1 MSGPVEP
8 AAAEVST
15 SHAARLGAILLESGV
30 LDQPGLKRALERCAQ
45 TGEDLSAALASIGLL
60 GDEDFLQAISL
71 RLGVPYFTS
80 LDTLMDGTLSGLLT
94 EEECR
99 RLGVVPVVKADDAV
113 TLAMLDPLDEE
124 CLEQVRAKLGA
135 NLLPLLTTRAALD
148 KAVDRLFGV
157 GAPVVADLPVEDF
170 VLRLADAAS
179 GKVDDQSA
187 IEAVDA
193 IMREGY
199 ARKASDIHLESAK
212 DKVRV
217 RYRIDGVL
225 HDAHALPKEA
235 ESSLVARIKILSK
248 LDITEARMPQ
258 DGRFRQELGDGA
270 AMDVRV
276 STLPSIYGEK
286 VTMRLLIS
294 GKLKRIDELGM
305 SEDQIRLFRGAIHQP
320 NGLVLVT
327 GPTGSGKTSTLY
339 SALAELNT
347 PDVNIVTLE
356 DPVEYRLDRLTQ
368 VEANPKA
375 GLTFAI
381 GLRSILR
388 QDPNVVL
395 VGEIRDAE
403 TAEIAAQ
410 AAVTGHLV
418 MSTLHTND
426 SVAAVHRL
434 VNMGVQPFM
443 LAAALRMVV
452 AQRLL
457 RRLCESCRRPTEPS
471 EEEKLILGPALAGQ
485 RFMGAVGCEDCF
497 KTGYIGRGPIFEVF
511 VLGASARE
519 GIAKGA
525 SLDELRLA
533 AAADKMTTLQQSAL
547 ALAETGAT
555 SLAEVLRVT
564 RGEG

>member
-1 MSGPVEP
+1 VSGKAVEP
-8 AAAEVST
+8 AVN
-15 SHAARLGAILLESGV
+15 SHAARLGAILLESGL
-30 LDQPGLKRALERCAQ
+30 LDRAGLARALERCTQ
-45 TGEDLSAALASIGLL
+45 TGEDLPAALAAIGLL
-60 GDEDFLQAISL
+60 GDDDFLKAVSL
-71 RLGVPYFTS
+71 HMGVPYFTS
-80 LDTLMDGTLSGLLT
+80 LDTVMDSAVSALLT

-99 RLGVVPVVKADDAV
+99 RLGVVPIVKADDAV
-113 TLAMLDPLDEE
+113 TLAMTDPLDEE
-124 CLEQVRAKLGA
+124 CLVQVRAKLGVQV
-135 NLLPLLTTRAALD
+135 LPFLTTRAALD

-157 GAPVVADLPVEDF
+157 GPIEVTDLPVEDF
-170 VLRLADAAS
+170 VLRLAGAAS
-179 GKVDDQSA
+179 GEPDDQSA
-187 IEAVDA
+187 IQAIDS

-199 ARKASDIHLESAK
+199 ARKASDVHMESAK

-225 HDAHALPKEA
+225 HDAHVLPKEA
-235 ESSLVARIKILSK
+235 ESSLIARIKILSK
-248 LDITEARMPQ
+248 LDITETRMPQ

-305 SEDQIRLFRGAIHQP
+305 SEEQNRLFRGAIHLP

-339 SALAELNT
+339 SALSELNT
-347 PDVNIVTLE
+347 PEINIVTLE
-356 DPVEYRLDRLTQ
+356 DPVEYRLDRINQ
-368 VEANPKA
+368 IEANPKA

-434 VNMGVQPFM
+434 INMGVQPFM

-452 AQRLL
+452 AQRLV
-457 RRLCESCRRPTEPS
+457 RRLCESCRRPTEPT
-471 EEEKLILGPALAGQ
+471 EDEKLVLGPALVGRRYHA
-485 RFMGAVGCEDCF
+485 APGCEDCF
-497 KTGYIGRGPIFEVF
+497 KTGYVGRTPIFEVF
-511 VLGASARE
+511 VLGAAARE
-519 GIAKGA
+519 GITKGA
-525 SLDELRLA
+525 GLDELRLA

-547 ALAETGAT
+547 ALAGTGAT
-555 SLAEVLRVT
+555 SLSEVLRVT

>member
-1 MSGPVEP
+1 MSGKIVESS
-8 AAAEVST
+8 VS
-15 SHAARLGAILLESGV
+15 SHAARLGAILLESGI
-30 LDQPGLKRALERCAQ
+30 LDRPGLVRALDRCSQ
-45 TGEDLSAALASIGLL
+45 TGEDLSAALSSIGLL
-60 GDEDFLQAISL
+60 GDEDFLKAVSL

-80 LDTLMDGTLSGLLT
+80 LDTVMDPAVSTLMT

-99 RLGVVPVVKADDAV
+99 RLGVVPIVKADDIV
-113 TLAMLDPLDEE
+113 TLAMTDPLDEE
-124 CLEQVRAKLGA
+124 CLEQVRAKLGTV
-135 NLLPLLTTRAALD
+135 LPFLTTRTALD

-157 GAPVVADLPVEDF
+157 GTPEVADLPVEDF

-179 GKVDDQSA
+179 GAADDQSA
-187 IEAVDA
+187 IEAVDS
-193 IMREGY
+193 ILREGY
-199 ARKASDIHLESAK
+199 ARKASDIHMESAR
-212 DKVRV
+212 DKMRV

-225 HDAHALPKEA
+225 HDAHVLPKEA
-235 ESSLVARIKILSK
+235 ESSLIARIKILSK
-248 LDITEARMPQ
+248 LDITESRVPQ
-258 DGRFRQELGDGA
+258 DGRFRQELGDGT

-305 SEDQIRLFRGAIHQP
+305 SEEQVNLFRGAIHLP

-339 SALAELNT
+339 SALSELNT
-347 PDVNIVTLE
+347 PEVNIVTLE
-356 DPVEYRLDRLTQ
+356 DPVEYRLDRINQ
-368 VEANPKA
+368 IEANPKA

-381 GLRSILR
+381 GLRAILR
-388 QDPNVVL
+388 QDPNIVL
-395 VGEIRDAE
+395 VGEIRDTE
-403 TAEIAAQ
+403 TAEISTQ

-457 RRLCESCRRPTEPS
+457 RRLCESCRRPTEPTQ
-471 EEEKLILGPALAGQ
+471 EEKLILGVEVAGRRYQ
-485 RFMGAVGCEDCF
+485 AAPGCEDCF
-497 KTGYIGRGPIFEVF
+497 KTGYMGRSPIFEVF
-511 VLGASARE
+511 ILGSAARE
-519 GIAKGA
+519 GITKGA
-525 SLDELRLA
+525 GLDELRRA
-533 AAADKMTTLQQSAL
+533 AAADKMITLQQSAL
-547 ALAETGAT
+547 ALAEPGAT
-555 SLAEVLRVT
+555 SLSEVLRVP

>member
-1 MSGPVEP
+1 MSEEAVEQS
-8 AAAEVST
+8 ST
-15 SHAARLGAILLESGV
+15 SHAARLGAILLESGI
-30 LDQPGLKRALERCAQ
+30 LDRSGLARALERCGQ
-45 TGEDLSAALASIGLL
+45 TGEDLPAALASIGLL
-60 GDEDFLQAISL
+60 GDEDFLKAVSL

-80 LDTLMDGTLSGLLT
+80 LDTVMDPAVSTLMT
-94 EEECR
+94 EADCR
-99 RLGVVPVVKADDAV
+99 RLGVVPIVKADDAV

-124 CLEQVRAKLGA
+124 CLEQVRATLGA
-135 NLLPLLTTRAALD
+135 QVLPLLTTRAALD
-148 KAVDRLFGV
+148 KAIDRLFGV
-157 GAPVVADLPVEDF
+157 GVPEVADLPVEDF
-170 VLRLADAAS
+170 VLRLAGAAS
-179 GKVDDQSA
+179 GEVDDQSA
-187 IEAVDA
+187 IAAVDA

-199 ARKASDIHLESAK
+199 ARKASDIHVESAK

-248 LDITEARMPQ
+248 LDITETRMPQ
-258 DGRFRQELGDGA
+258 DGRFRQELDESN

-305 SEDQIRLFRGAIHQP
+305 SEEQVNLFRSAIHQP

-339 SALAELNT
+339 SALSELNT

-356 DPVEYRLDRLTQ
+356 DPVEYRLDRLNQ
-368 VEANPKA
+368 IEANPKA

-381 GLRSILR
+381 GLRAILR
-388 QDPNVVL
+388 QDPNIVL

-426 SVAAVHRL
+426 AVAAVHRL

-443 LAAALRMVV
+443 LAASLRMVV

-457 RRLCESCRRPTEPS
+457 RRLCESCRRPLEATE
-471 EEEKLILGPALAGQ
+471 EQKLILGEAIAGR
-485 RFMGAVGCEDCF
+485 RFQAATGCEDCF
-497 KTGYIGRGPIFEVF
+497 KTGYMGRAPIFEVF
-511 VLGASARE
+511 VLGAAARA

-525 SLDELRLA
+525 GLDELRA
-533 AAADKMTTLQQSAL
+533 AAVADKMTSLQQSAL

-555 SLAEVLRVT
+555 SLSEVMRVT

>member
-1 MSGPVEP
+1 MSGKIVESS
-8 AAAEVST
+8 VS
-15 SHAARLGAILLESGV
+15 SHAARLGAILLESGI
-30 LDQPGLKRALERCAQ
+30 LDRPGLVRALDRCSQ
-45 TGEDLSAALASIGLL
+45 TGEDLSAALSSIGLL
-60 GDEDFLQAISL
+60 GDEDFLKAVSL

-80 LDTLMDGTLSGLLT
+80 LDTVMDPAVSTLMT

-99 RLGVVPVVKADDAV
+99 RLGVVPIVKADDIV
-113 TLAMLDPLDEE
+113 TLAMTDPLDEE
-124 CLEQVRAKLGA
+124 CLEQVRAKLGTV
-135 NLLPLLTTRAALD
+135 LPFLTTRTALD

-157 GAPVVADLPVEDF
+157 GTPEVADLPVEDF

-179 GKVDDQSA
+179 GAADDQSA
-187 IEAVDA
+187 IEAVDS
-193 IMREGY
+193 ILREGY
-199 ARKASDIHLESAK
+199 ARKASDIHMESAR
-212 DKVRV
+212 DKMRV

-225 HDAHALPKEA
+225 HDAHVLPKEA
-235 ESSLVARIKILSK
+235 ESSLIARIKILSK
-248 LDITEARMPQ
+248 LDITESRVPQ
-258 DGRFRQELGDGA
+258 DGRFRQELGDGT

-305 SEDQIRLFRGAIHQP
+305 SEEQVNLFRGAIHLP

-339 SALAELNT
+339 SALSELNT
-347 PDVNIVTLE
+347 PEVNIVTLE
-356 DPVEYRLDRLTQ
+356 DPVEYRLDRINQ
-368 VEANPKA
+368 IEANPKA

-381 GLRSILR
+381 GLRAILR
-388 QDPNVVL
+388 QDPNIVL
-395 VGEIRDAE
+395 VGEIRDTE
-403 TAEIAAQ
+403 TAEISTQ

-457 RRLCESCRRPTEPS
+457 RRLCESCRRPTEPTQ
-471 EEEKLILGPALAGQ
+471 EEKLILGVEVAGRRYQ
-485 RFMGAVGCEDCF
+485 AAPGCEDCF
-497 KTGYIGRGPIFEVF
+497 KTGYMGRSPIFEVF
-511 VLGASARE
+511 ILGSAARE
-519 GIAKGA
+519 GITKGA
-525 SLDELRLA
+525 GLDELRRA
-533 AAADKMTTLQQSAL
+533 AAADKMITLQQSAL

-555 SLAEVLRVT
+555 SLSEVLRVT